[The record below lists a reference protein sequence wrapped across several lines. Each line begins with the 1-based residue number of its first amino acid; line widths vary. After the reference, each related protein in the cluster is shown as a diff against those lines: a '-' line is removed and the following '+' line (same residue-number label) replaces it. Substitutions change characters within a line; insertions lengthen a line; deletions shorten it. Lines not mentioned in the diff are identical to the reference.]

1 MKNMNMKNMKK
12 LWVISHHPSK
22 PCAGWTKAELEAS
35 LDMDKVVEEAPNLDQ
50 AFLYEADSAEDAV
63 RKMSNTVFGPRYV
76 VSAREFTDA
85 EYKAAFERTACR
97 KIEWLADALGI
108 GIADAI
114 GLFDKLSNK
123 KLNLLVES
131 LAGKTLPKVS
141 YK

>member
-1 MKNMNMKNMKK
+1 MKNMKK
-12 LWVISHHPSK
+12 LWVISHYAHK

-35 LDMDKVVEEAPNLDQ
+35 LDFDKVVEDEPNLDQ

-85 EYKAAFERTACR
+85 EYKTAFERTAHR

-108 GIADAI
+108 GIADAV